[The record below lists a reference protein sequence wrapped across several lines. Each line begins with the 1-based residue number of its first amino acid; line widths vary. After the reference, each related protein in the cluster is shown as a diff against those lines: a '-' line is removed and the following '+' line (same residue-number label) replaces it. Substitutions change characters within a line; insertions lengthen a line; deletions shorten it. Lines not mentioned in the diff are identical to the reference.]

1 MRFRWSKQVSLLLV
15 AALLLALAPNAF
27 AGEAMWTLGY
37 GLQQGL
43 NAAQVACLYALLAVA
58 YSLLHGV
65 TSRIILSFGDVA
77 MFAAFYICYMMML
90 ALLTGWSVA
99 LALTLVFLAGAVGTA
114 ALSDVLQRGVFSPLI
129 KAPSQ
134 AIMIASIGVAIVLQ
148 EAMRLHSG
156 GREQWLPP
164 FATGSLVE
172 GDFDGFSVRVSYM
185 QAVTFLFAI
194 VLLVALGIVLKTSR
208 AGRYWRACTQNRA
221 LAALCGINVER
232 VTRFTAL
239 GSAVFAAAS
248 GWILAVTYGG
258 VSFYMGLVLGLKAL
272 FASIIGGFGTIGGAV
287 AGGLALAVLETLW
300 TALFPIIYRDVAV
313 FLIIILVLVLKPEG
327 ILGVAVRRDSE
338 V

>member
-1 MRFRWSKQVSLLLV
+1 MRD
-15 AALLLALAPNAF
+15 
-27 AGEAMWTLGY
+27 LGY

-43 NAAQVACLYALLAVA
+43 NALQIACLYSLLAVA
-58 YSLLHGV
+58 YSLIHGV
-65 TSRIILSFGDVA
+65 TGRIILSFGDVA
-77 MFAAFYICYMMML
+77 MFAAFYICYLMML
-90 ALLTGWSVA
+90 ALVTGWPVA
-99 LALTLVFLAGAVGTA
+99 AALTLVFLAGAVGTA
-114 ALSDVLQRGVFSPLI
+114 ALSDALQCGVFSPLI

-134 AIMIASIGVAIVLQ
+134 AIMIASIGVSIVLQ

-172 GDFDGFSVRVSYM
+172 GDFGGYSIRISSM
-185 QAVTFLFAI
+185 QAITILFAI
-194 VLLVALGIVLKTSR
+194 GLIVALGIILKTSR
-208 AGRYWRACTQNRA
+208 AGRYWRACTQNRT
-221 LAALCGINVER
+221 LAALSGINVEQ

-239 GSAVFAAAS
+239 GSAIFAAAS

-272 FASIIGGFGTIGGAV
+272 FASIIGGFGTIGGAI
-287 AGGLALAVLETLW
+287 AGGIALAVLETSW

-313 FLIIILVLVLKPEG
+313 FLVIILVLVLKPEG
-327 ILGVAVRRDSE
+327 LLGVAVRRDSE

>member
-1 MRFRWSKQVSLLLV
+1 MRFSWSKQGFIV
-15 AALLLALAPNAF
+15 LALAVSLATDAH
-27 AGEAMWTLGY
+27 AGEMMRSFGY
-37 GLQQGL
+37 GLQQSL

-65 TSRIILSFGDVA
+65 TGRIVLSFGDVA
-77 MFAAFYICYMMML
+77 MFAAFYVCYMMML
-90 ALLTGWSVA
+90 ALLTGWPVA
-99 LALTLVFLAGAVGTA
+99 LALTLVFLAGAIGTA
-114 ALSDVLQRGVFSPLI
+114 ALSDVLQRGVFTPLI

-134 AIMIASIGVAIVLQ
+134 AIMIASIGVSIVLQ

-164 FATGSLVE
+164 FATDSFVQ
-172 GDFDGFSVRVSYM
+172 GDFDGFSVRISYM
-185 QAVTFLFAI
+185 QGATFLFAI
-194 VLLVALGIVLKTSR
+194 GLLVALGVVLKTSR

-221 LAALCGINVER
+221 LAALCGINVEQ
-232 VTRFTAL
+232 VTRLTAL

-248 GWILAVTYGG
+248 GWILAVAYGG

-287 AGGLALAVLETLW
+287 AGGIALAILETVW
-300 TALFPIIYRDVAV
+300 TALFPIVYRDVAV
-313 FLIIILVLVLKPEG
+313 FLVIILVLVLKPEG
-327 ILGVAVRRDSE
+327 ILGVAARRDSE

>member
-1 MRFRWSKQVSLLLV
+1 MCFRWSKQVPKLLVLGLSLLF
-15 AALLLALAPNAF
+15 APHAL
-27 AGEAMWTLGY
+27 AGEAMRDLGY
-37 GLQQGL
+37 GLQQSL
-43 NAAQVACLYALLAVA
+43 NAAQVACLYSLLAVA

-65 TSRIILSFGDVA
+65 TGRIILSFGDVA
-77 MFAAFYICYMMML
+77 MFAAFYVCYMMML
-90 ALLTGWSVA
+90 SLLIGWPVA
-99 LALTLVFLAGAVGTA
+99 LALTLVFLAGVAGTA
-114 ALSDVLQRGVFSPLI
+114 ALGDVLQRGVFSPMI

-164 FATGSLVE
+164 FATDTLVR
-172 GDFDGFSVRVSYM
+172 GDFDGFSVRVSHM
-185 QAVTFLFAI
+185 QAATI
-194 VLLVALGIVLKTSR
+194 LLSVGLLSALAIVLKTSR

-221 LAALCGINVER
+221 LAALCGIDVFR
-232 VTRFTAL
+232 VTQLTAL
-239 GSAVFAAAS
+239 GSAVFAAAC

-272 FASIIGGFGTIGGAV
+272 FASIIGGFGTVGGAI
-287 AGGLALAVLETLW
+287 AGGIALAVLETLW
-300 TALFPIIYRDVAV
+300 TALFPIVYRDVAV
-313 FLIIILVLVLKPEG
+313 FLVIILVLILKPEG

>member
-1 MRFRWSKQVSLLLV
+1 M
-15 AALLLALAPNAF
+15 ALAAAPEAY
-27 AGEAMWTLGY
+27 AGEGIRDLGY

-43 NAAQVACLYALLAVA
+43 NALQIACLYSLLAVA
-58 YSLLHGV
+58 YSLIHGV
-65 TSRIILSFGDVA
+65 TGRIILSFGDVA
-77 MFAAFYICYMMML
+77 MFAAFYICYLMML
-90 ALLTGWSVA
+90 ALVTGWEVA
-99 LALTLVFLAGAVGTA
+99 LALTLVFLAGAIGTA

-134 AIMIASIGVAIVLQ
+134 AIMIASIGVSIVLQ

-164 FATGSLVE
+164 FATDSLIE
-172 GDFDGFSVRVSYM
+172 GDFDGFLIRVSSM
-185 QAVTFLFAI
+185 QAITILFAI
-194 VLLVALGIVLKTSR
+194 GLIVALGIILKTSR
-208 AGRYWRACTQNRA
+208 AGRYWRACTQNRT
-221 LAALCGINVER
+221 LAALSGINVEQ

-239 GSAVFAAAS
+239 GSAIFAAAS

-272 FASIIGGFGTIGGAV
+272 FASIIGGFGTIGGAI
-287 AGGLALAVLETLW
+287 AGGIALAVLETSW

-313 FLIIILVLVLKPEG
+313 FLVIILVLVLKPEG
-327 ILGVAVRRDSE
+327 LLGVAVRRDSE